1 MSLVVVAVPSF
12 DRCFEQILFLF
23 YISFVRG
30 HFTGLRGHYLLIEVI
45 PLVSRWIPY
54 GTVFH
59 STGQI
64 FGPARRD
71 TGLRDGLTGPAGLTR
86 GRVRLHLAGTV
97 QAMRT

>member
-12 DRCFEQILFLF
+12 DRRSEQILFLF
-23 YISFVRG
+23 YISFVRTLHG
-30 HFTGLRGHYLLIEVI
+30 TAGHYLLIEVI

-54 GTVFH
+54 GTVLH

-71 TGLRDGLTGPAGLTR
+71 TGLRDGLTDP
-86 GRVRLHLAGTV
+86 
-97 QAMRT
+97 QAC

>member
-12 DRCFEQILFLF
+12 DRRSEQILFHSYGTLH
-23 YISFVRG
+23 G
-30 HFTGLRGHYLLIEVI
+30 TAGHYLLIEVI

-54 GTVFH
+54 GTVLH

-71 TGLRDGLTGPAGLTR
+71 TGLRDGLTDPR
-86 GRVRLHLAGTV
+86 D
-97 QAMRT
+97 